1 MKALKVAWKLRNLL
15 LVTESA
21 VEPVV
26 VDSRFLSMVLFVQ
39 DKSNAIVEIDKI
51 KFKLPN
57 YKEALNAQGVNGAD
71 LTCKVVLFKINP
83 YTWHTSAARGKLLVH
98 LLLKV
103 LTTWGT
109 IHFSLAR
116 II

>member
-57 YKEALNAQGVNGAD
+57 YKGAD

-109 IHFSLAR
+109 IYFSLAR